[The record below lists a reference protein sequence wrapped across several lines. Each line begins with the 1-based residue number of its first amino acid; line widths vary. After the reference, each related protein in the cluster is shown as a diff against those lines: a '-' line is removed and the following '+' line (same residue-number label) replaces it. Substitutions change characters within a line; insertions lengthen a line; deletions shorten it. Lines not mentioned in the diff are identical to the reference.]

1 MALNM
6 NLCQHSFFSIRLLYR
21 TSIVCIVSSNLM
33 GNIALVRCR
42 SGSCHMVHLC
52 WIIEAQERGCGQ
64 RKLSIATSFF
74 LTHGQCVLRNTEIS
88 EICDFAMGPT
98 TFHILIQE
106 PSKMS
111 LLLKCVLGIC
121 QRWCCVHVEMNSR
134 KVRSEWTHHFR

>member
-1 MALNM
+1 
-6 NLCQHSFFSIRLLYR
+6 
-21 TSIVCIVSSNLM
+21 
-33 GNIALVRCR
+33 
-42 SGSCHMVHLC
+42 MVNV
-52 WIIEAQERGCGQ
+52 
-64 RKLSIATSFF
+64 
-74 LTHGQCVLRNTEIS
+74 CVLRNTEVS

-134 KVRSEWTHHFR
+134 ERVQSGRIIFGDSGDFVT